1 MGRITTVAVE
11 LGQTVSKGDLIAE
24 NDPVNQHNA
33 LHTAG
38 SDWAV
43 ARAQR
48 AEREVALHLVE
59 RRLARLEKLQ
69 PSNPTLQAEYDAAVS
84 DVAVA
89 KAQIQ
94 ALDEQI
100 AQAQI
105 AIATAKANLG
115 YTRITAP
122 SDGTALAMT
131 ASRARR
137 SMSRSRRRPL

>member
-1 MGRITTVAVE
+1 M
-11 LGQTVSKGDLIAE
+11 
-24 NDPVNQHNA
+24 
-33 LHTAG
+33 
-38 SDWAV
+38 

-69 PSNPTLQAEYDAAVS
+69 PSNPTLQAEYDAVVS

-100 AQAQI
+100 A
-105 AIATAKANLG
+105 
-115 YTRITAP
+115 
-122 SDGTALAMT
+122 
-131 ASRARR
+131 
-137 SMSRSRRRPL
+137 